1 MEECA
6 LMSKPT
12 ENVLKALT
20 DHMIA
25 LLGDDIECARIQI
38 PYAKVLLHKNGKHT
52 VEPRT
57 MNVFFVT
64 EHIADKIQA
73 LLDAHP
79 NIEEVKRDGRSLN

>member
-1 MEECA
+1 MEEC

-12 ENVLKALT
+12 EKVLKALA
-20 DHMIA
+20 DHTIA
-25 LLGDDIECARIQI
+25 LLADDVECARIQI

-57 MNVFFVT
+57 MNVFFVG
-64 EHIADKIQA
+64 ELLADKIQA

-79 NIEEVKRDGRSLN
+79 NIEEVKRDGRSMN